1 MEMMTAIFLGLIVIV
16 GCIMRHIFFK
26 NRSISNFD
34 SYMARYLE
42 NIEWWN
48 LKSEDTC
55 EYQIEVLF
63 DKNNLN
69 RAIVSAFDYVEKTK
83 YNYLLTRQDSLPNRV
98 KRIGVEKIC
107 FGKVGLP

>member
-1 MEMMTAIFLGLIVIV
+1 MEMMTIIFCGLIIV
-16 GCIMRHIFFK
+16 VACITRHIFFK
-26 NRSISNFD
+26 NRGISTFD
-34 SYMARYLE
+34 SYMARYLG
-42 NIEWWN
+42 NLEWWN

-55 EYQIEVLF
+55 EYQMEVLF

-69 RAIVSAFDYVEKTK
+69 RAIVSAFNYVEKTK
-83 YNYLLTRQDSLPNRV
+83 YNYLLTRQDSLPNHV